1 MTRSWEARLGSVAAF
16 ILAGCHTAGHS
27 SRTSSD
33 ARPDSTLAALRAES
47 TIAAP
52 IVPVA
57 VCESVA
63 VLWRATGHATV
74 VVTDTVAR
82 VQTTDSVDRNQ
93 GRYFTNVRGCATSAN
108 ASKGL
113 DSAQHAMLYWKASAE
128 RGWADFPQLDADG
141 PDGNA
146 RTRQRAGIWCQI
158 EQSYDGGDDSDSTYV
173 PSPRFLEVTICWRAV
188 S

>member
-1 MTRSWEARLGSVAAF
+1 MTRSWARRLLNVTALILGACHAGGRSSRNSNDSRPDSSVAA
-16 ILAGCHTAGHS
+16 
-27 SRTSSD
+27 
-33 ARPDSTLAALRAES
+33 PRAES
-47 TIAAP
+47 SIAAP
-52 IVPVA
+52 ITPVV

-74 VVTDTVAR
+74 LVADTVAR
-82 VQTTDSVDRNQ
+82 VQTTDTVDRNQ
-93 GRYFTNVRGCATSAN
+93 SRYFTNVRGCATSAN

-113 DSAQHAMLYWKASAE
+113 DSAGYAMLYWKASAE

-173 PSPRFLEVTICWRAV
+173 PSPRFREVTICWRAV